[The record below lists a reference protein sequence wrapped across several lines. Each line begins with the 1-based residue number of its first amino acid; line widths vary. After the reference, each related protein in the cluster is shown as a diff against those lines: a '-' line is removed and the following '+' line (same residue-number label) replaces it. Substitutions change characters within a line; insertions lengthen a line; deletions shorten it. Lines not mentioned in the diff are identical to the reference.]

1 LAWSISSAKELVGIN
16 DQHAQKAGSERHGRE
31 ILSRVEWQLLVE
43 AGIGGI
49 GCDIAEQHGV
59 AVRWCFGDEI
69 GAEIGRRARL
79 VLDHDRLANELGH
92 FLSD

>member
-1 LAWSISSAKELVGIN
+1 L
-16 DQHAQKAGSERHGRE
+16 RHR
-31 ILSRVEWQLLVE
+31 
-43 AGIGGI
+43 
-49 GCDIAEQHGV
+49 EQHGV
-59 AVRWCFGDEI
+59 AIRWCFGDEI